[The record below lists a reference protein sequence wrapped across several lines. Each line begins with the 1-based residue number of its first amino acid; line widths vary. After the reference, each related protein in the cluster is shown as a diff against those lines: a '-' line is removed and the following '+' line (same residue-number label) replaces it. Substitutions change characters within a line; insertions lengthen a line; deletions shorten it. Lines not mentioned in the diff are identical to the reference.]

1 VSKLCLQK
9 PSAFRAPLHQAA
21 DCDQTRSR
29 RRRQMPA
36 DQETPTLM
44 IDSITGNRVVLPVPF
59 LAAAIYNSIDG
70 LGEARNPA
78 VGRISFQ
85 G

>member
-1 VSKLCLQK
+1 
-9 PSAFRAPLHQAA
+9 
-21 DCDQTRSR
+21 
-29 RRRQMPA
+29 MPA